1 MAANMD
7 TVGTFEIAEKFAE
20 EKLITCM
27 HKHYTIDEF
36 VGWGNRVGKGVL
48 NNIAVTAGMSD

>member
-1 MAANMD
+1 MD